1 MKNLKL
7 FCFWMGSFL
16 AMLPLYAF
24 AQEGTIQFADATVK
38 SLCVAAWDTD
48 GDGELSYDEAAAV
61 TDLGTSFAG
70 TTIKSFDELQYFTSL
85 TEIPA
90 EAFKGCNS
98 LASVTLPPS
107 VKSIGESAFRTCY
120 KLASF
125 DFEGIERIGANAF
138 YACNRLASIDLPKSV
153 VSVDSKAFFYNT
165 KLTSATIH
173 SPQAVIAA
181 DAFTRCGIL
190 TEMTMPA
197 VLATTFVPS
206 TVTSLHLVFEPES
219 AYTTFCSGN
228 SIDFSQTEGVT
239 AYTVSGYLDGSVY
252 LMEATD
258 VPAGTGLVVHATP
271 GERYELHPGSGAA
284 LTVPNHLV
292 GVESATT
299 VAATADGKRSLVLAQ
314 PGDAAAFTALAE
326 DLRRRHCEVALRG
339 SLGHR
344 R

>member
-70 TTIKSFDELQYFTSL
+70 TTIKSFDELQFFTSL

-98 LASVTLPPS
+98 LASVMLPPS

-120 KLASF
+120 KLTSF
-125 DFEGIERIGANAF
+125 DFEGIESIDANAF

-153 VSVDSKAFFYNT
+153 VSVGPNAFFYNT
-165 KLTSATIH
+165 QLTSVTIR
-173 SPQAVIAA
+173 SPHAVVA
-181 DAFTRCGIL
+181 DKAFNSCRSL
-190 TEMTMPA
+190 TEMTIPA
-197 VLATTFVPS
+197 VLGATFVPS
-206 TVTSLHLVFEPES
+206 TVTSLRLVFEPET
-219 AYTTFCSGN
+219 AYTTFYLSAP
-228 SIDFSQTEGVT
+228 GVR
-239 AYTVSGYLDGSVY
+239 A
-252 LMEATD
+252 
-258 VPAGTGLVVHATP
+258 
-271 GERYELHPGSGAA
+271 
-284 LTVPNHLV
+284 
-292 GVESATT
+292 
-299 VAATADGKRSLVLAQ
+299 
-314 PGDAAAFTALAE
+314 
-326 DLRRRHCEVALRG
+326 
-339 SLGHR
+339 
-344 R
+344 